1 LQKDSEVGK
10 VGLAVEDFVGK
21 LIGRLL
27 PFVDYKAIPSQVED
41 VDKSLSTRLKR
52 RKKSEDS
59 KPDRHSTTSEKSGS
73 SEKSVSLEKT
83 QLSENSGHSSDSQE
97 VVADKT
103 NTETDVQLATPT
115 GKTVR

>member
-1 LQKDSEVGK
+1 MEQ
-10 VGLAVEDFVGK
+10 
-21 LIGRLL
+21 LIGRVL

-59 KPDRHSTTSEKSGS
+59 KPDRHSTTSEKSASSEKSGSSEKSAS

-103 NTETDVQLATPT
+103 NKETDMQLATPT